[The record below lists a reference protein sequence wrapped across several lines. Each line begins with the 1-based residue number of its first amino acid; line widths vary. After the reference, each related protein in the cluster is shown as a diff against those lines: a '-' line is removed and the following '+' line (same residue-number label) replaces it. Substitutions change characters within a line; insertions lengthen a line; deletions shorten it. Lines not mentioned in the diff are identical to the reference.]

1 MILDKDNLIK
11 KLPEVED
18 GQLLIVGSKILSE
31 QATEIIRRTD
41 IFVKKSFKSSW
52 SSKFKGL
59 PKHGVSIP
67 QSWRYLD
74 LVYFGND
81 FICPIHYTG
90 YQGWCHPSGEIYYD
104 FNSETLIYP
113 AKIFKEAE
121 IVAKEFEYLKFICI
135 VFNRGFG
142 EFTEQG
148 IAPQPIYGLY
158 VNDGKVMACT
168 VQQAFEKMEEFV
180 EDVPETIVRSWL
192 KDGKENRYNESIP
205 LETVK
210 TWY

>member
-1 MILDKDNLIK
+1 MILDKDNLTK

-18 GQLLIVGSKILSE
+18 GQLLIVGSKISTE
-31 QATEIIRRTD
+31 QAEDIIRRTD
-41 IFVKKSFKSSW
+41 IFVKQSFKSSW

-59 PKHGVSIP
+59 PKHGISIP
-67 QSWRYLD
+67 KSWKFLE
-74 LVYFGND
+74 LAYFSND

-90 YQGWCHPSGEIYYD
+90 YQGWCHPSGEIYSD

-113 AKIFKEAE
+113 NKIVREAE
-121 IVAKEFEYLKFICI
+121 TVAQEFPFLKFICL

-142 EFTEQG
+142 EFNEQG
-148 IAPQPIYGLY
+148 IAPQPLYGLS
-158 VNDGKVMACT
+158 VRDGKVMVCT
-168 VQQAFEKMEEFV
+168 VPQALSLMEDFV
-180 EDVPETIVRSWL
+180 EDVTETIVKSWL
-192 KDGKENRYNESIP
+192 KEGKESRYNENIS